1 MRKRWILAAAAAV
14 WVTLVIAC
22 GGSGAGSGDGD
33 STPLDGSATPLGVT
47 PAIRPPQASPA
58 EPQSSPAKELQKYLG
73 ETVAFGFPDDW
84 EIWSNSY
91 ESEREIVVIANVPEE
106 EAAGGLPLGAIR
118 IEFTGEPEEPLD
130 PLPGEVVD
138 RFVITGVTF
147 TVSEG
152 EEVPWMIRGSFVIG
166 GIDFRYTA
174 VVEMN
179 TPEPQM
185 DVLRP
190 ILDSWVVGST
200 NNHPTR
206 SCLPGECP

>member
-1 MRKRWILAAAAAV
+1 MRKRWILAAAGAV
-14 WVTLVIAC
+14 GVTLVIAC
-22 GGSGAGSGDGD
+22 GGSGAGSSDGD
-33 STPLDGSATPLGVT
+33 STPLGIT
-47 PAIRPPQASPA
+47 PAPRPPQALTA
-58 EPQSSPAKELQKYLG
+58 EPQSTPAKDFQRFLG
-73 ETVAFGFPDDW
+73 KTVAFGFPDDW
-84 EIWSNSY
+84 ELWSNSY
-91 ESEREIVVIANVPEE
+91 ESERETVVIANVPEE
-106 EAAGGLPLGAIR
+106 EAAEGLPQGAIR
-118 IEFTGEPEEPLD
+118 IEFTGAPDEPLG

-147 TVSEG
+147 AVSKG
-152 EEVPWMIRGSFVIG
+152 EDIPWMIRGSFVIG

-179 TPEPQM
+179 TPEAQM

-200 NNHPTR
+200 NNHPSR